1 MPCIT
6 FHRMPT
12 PTNGEPEQY
21 VAQSLGT
28 FPTTIVSTTSTDL
41 KRPEQYIYTP
51 HLDKVNLY
59 IICICNFS
67 ENSVH
72 TLPKTH

>member
-1 MPCIT
+1 MISIYILHFEQSTLEVTNAMYYIPQDA
-6 FHRMPT
+6 T

-41 KRPEQYIYTP
+41 KFPAQYIYTP
-51 HLDKVNLY
+51 HLQKVHN
-59 IICICNFS
+59 
-67 ENSVH
+67 
-72 TLPKTH
+72 